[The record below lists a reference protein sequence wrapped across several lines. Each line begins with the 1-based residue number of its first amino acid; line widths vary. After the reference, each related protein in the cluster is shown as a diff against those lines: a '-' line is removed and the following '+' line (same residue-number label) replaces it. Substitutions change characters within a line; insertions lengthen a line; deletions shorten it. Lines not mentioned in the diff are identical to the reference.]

1 MRIKTL
7 GRPARIASRRIQATI
22 DTLTANSAAFESRLV
37 WMFGSPRSGSTW
49 LLRILSEHNAVVPVD
64 EPLLGFYLGPFVS
77 DLPGTDARA
86 MDVSTFT
93 WRRVQTAKDGQ
104 FFAEEFADIWVKGL
118 ARLTRERFYAHV
130 GRKARGPG
138 PRRRYVVIKEPNGS
152 QSADVIMRALPRAKL
167 LFLLRD
173 GRDVVDSELAANL
186 PGAWVSQEFP
196 GLSGIDDADRL
207 AFVVQSAQK
216 WLWRT
221 EVVQEAIARHPGPK
235 LIVRYEELLQAP
247 DAGLRRILD
256 WIGLSVSDSDLTA
269 WIERHDFERM
279 PRTGPSEF
287 WRSASPGAWRQNLRP
302 EEREAIQELLGP
314 KLRELGYE
322 S

>member
-1 MRIKTL
+1 MDAL
-7 GRPARIASRRIQATI
+7 A
-22 DTLTANSAAFESRLV
+22 ANSPAFESRLV
-37 WMFGSPRSGSTW
+37 WIFGSPRSGSTW
-49 LLRILSEHNAVVPVD
+49 LLRILSEHDAVVPVD
-64 EPLLGFYLGPFVS
+64 EPLLGFYLSPFVS

-93 WRRVQTAKDGQ
+93 WRRVQATEDAQ
-104 FFAEEFADIWVKGL
+104 FFAEEFADVWLRGL

-130 GRKARGPG
+130 ARKARGPG

-196 GLSGIDDADRL
+196 GLRGIDEEDRL
-207 AFVVQSAQK
+207 GFVVQSAQK

-221 EVVQEAIARHPGPK
+221 EIVQEAIARHPGPTVV
-235 LIVRYEELLQAP
+235 VRYEELLQAP
-247 DAGLRRILD
+247 APGLRRILD
-256 WIGLSVSDSDLTA
+256 WLGLAVGDSELTT
-269 WIERHDFERM
+269 WIERNDFERM
-279 PRTGPSEF
+279 PRIGPGEF
-287 WRSASPGAWRQNLRP
+287 WRSASPGAWRENLRP
-302 EEREAIQELLGP
+302 EERDAVQELLGP

-322 S
+322 R